1 MGCNCGNFSN
11 ACGCGSHVGVDGSKN
26 GTYTEVQEAK
36 QIGTDILDTVREGA
50 YDIYD
55 VVKGTGQF
63 VVDEAKEGI
72 SEIKEQSQKLD
83 EKDRLIKSIPNSY
96 LVLGA
101 VGLVIYSML
110 K

>member
-11 ACGCGSHVGVDGSKN
+11 ACGCGGHIGAD
-26 GTYTEVQEAK
+26 GTYTEVQNIK
-36 QIGTDILDTVREGA
+36 QIGTDILDTVKEGA
-50 YDIYD
+50 YDIFD

-63 VVDEAKEGI
+63 VIDETKEGI
-72 SEIKEQSQKLD
+72 GEIKEQSQKLD

-101 VGLVIYSML
+101 VGLIIYSML